1 MTFMSEACNTL
12 TMDKEPGFTLV
23 ELMIAIVVVSILLA
37 SGAPAFKD
45 FIKNNRV
52 TSQTNGHVSVIQL
65 ARSEA
70 LKRGSNM
77 VVCASSDQATCTGKD
92 TWAEG
97 WILFSDL
104 NLNNAPDVGTGKC
117 LETEDCI
124 MTIRTALPEGTTLT
138 TDADFVCFLPTG
150 LSGTNTSSPTTSC
163 TPETGSV
170 TSVEFVLKAKN
181 CEKNQA
187 RKVTITPQGH
197 TLVSTVA
204 CS

>member
-1 MTFMSEACNTL
+1 MSEACNTL
-12 TMDKEPGFTLV
+12 NMDKEPGFTLI
-23 ELMIAIVVVSILLA
+23 ELLIVIVVATILLA
-37 SGAPAFKD
+37 AGVPAFKD

-52 TSQTNGHVSVIQL
+52 TAQANDLVSTIQL

-70 LKRGSNM
+70 LKRGTNM
-77 VVCASSDQATCTGKD
+77 VVCASKDQAKCTGKG
-92 TWAEG
+92 TWADG

-104 NLNNAPDVGTGKC
+104 NRNNAPDTIDEDPISGKC

-124 MTIRTALPEGTTLT
+124 MSIRTGLPEGTTLT

-150 LSGTNTSSPTTSC
+150 LSGTNTSSSSTSC
-163 TPETGSV
+163 TPGNV
-170 TSVEFVLKAKN
+170 TPVEFVLEAKN
-181 CEKNQA
+181 CERKQA

-197 TLVSTVA
+197 TLVSTIP